1 MPATNSP
8 HRRRGALLFLALAA
22 TCVAV
27 LAAVSLQRSAWQ
39 HSLAPP
45 SGAAGQSG
53 QAALPLPGGRFH
65 RGMVIETHVGEHDHP
80 AGPRTLRTLAA
91 LGVDAVQVVPFAYQ
105 PDIEKPELRFRDLT
119 DRQVVFIHEAHAQG
133 MAVLLK
139 PHIWSRQFW
148 GPQARWH
155 GDLRMQSE
163 ADWQRWFTAYR
174 RYILH
179 YARIAENTG
188 CEGFSIG
195 LEYVQA
201 TRERPAD
208 WQALAAAVRAV
219 YHGPITYGANLHG
232 EAEEITFWEDL
243 DWIGVNVYPRLAAA
257 PGADVDALVRGYAPT
272 VELLARLAARHRRP
286 VLITEIGFPSVRG
299 AAIEPWAWPDGG
311 DIVDL
316 AEQERAYEST
326 FRALSDQPWLAG
338 LYFWKWPI
346 DGTGGG
352 PDDPE
357 YTPLGKPAAQVLARH
372 YRARRAAAALVD
384 AHSPAR

>member
-1 MPATNSP
+1 MPVPNSP
-8 HRRRGALLFLALAA
+8 SRRRSALLLALAA
-22 TCVAV
+22 ACVAVLVVVFVAV
-27 LAAVSLQRSAWQ
+27 LAAVVRERSA
-39 HSLAPP
+39 SPRLPAPRNGNAVASGRAAP
-45 SGAAGQSG
+45 S
-53 QAALPLPGGRFH
+53 LPGGRFH
-65 RGMVIETHVGEHDHP
+65 HGMVLETHVGEHDHP

-91 LGVDAVQVVPFAYQ
+91 LGVDAVEVVPFAYQ
-105 PDIEKPELRFRDLT
+105 PDIEQPELRFRDLT

-148 GPQARWH
+148 GPEARWH

-163 ADWQRWFTAYR
+163 ADWQRWFAAYR

-208 WQALAAAVRAV
+208 WRALATAVRAV
-219 YHGPITYGANLHG
+219 YHGPITYGANLHD
-232 EAEEITFWEDL
+232 EAEEITFWDEL
-243 DWIGVNVYPRLAAA
+243 DWIGVNVYPQLAAA

-272 VELLARLAARHRRP
+272 VDLLARLAARYRRP
-286 VLITEIGFPSVRG
+286 VLITEIGFPSVHG
-299 AAIEPWAWPDGG
+299 AAIKPWEWPDDG
-311 DIVDL
+311 DQIDL
-316 AEQERAYEST
+316 AEQERAYEAT
-326 FRALSDQPWLAG
+326 FRALYDQPWLAG

-346 DGTGGG
+346 DGEGGG

-357 YTPLGKPAAQVLARH
+357 YTPLGKPAAEVLARY
-372 YRARRAAAALVD
+372 YRQSKR
-384 AHSPAR
+384 SPG